1 MRISTARRAGAA
13 SSHGPMARPAG
24 ATAAAATAGTA
35 ATAQPQ
41 AGTSG
46 FGCGRSWKAYTWR
59 RFPSFVIVSDYGF
72 SAQDLRQVLRADCPR
87 AVRIVAP
94 KARNGSR
101 EHGTVQGGVGDCWFL
116 SALAVVAERHD
127 LIGAHPPC
135 TYSYRNVPRVY

>member
-24 ATAAAATAGTA
+24 ATAAAAATAVTA
-35 ATAQPQ
+35 ATAQPR

-72 SAQDLRQVLRADCPR
+72 SAQDLRQVLRTDCPR
-87 AVRIVAP
+87 AVRMN
-94 KARNGSR
+94 RG
-101 EHGTVQGGVGDCWFL
+101 
-116 SALAVVAERHD
+116 AE
-127 LIGAHPPC
+127 
-135 TYSYRNVPRVY
+135 SS